1 MAATPVPEVETRS
14 VEPGSQVP
22 APPPEVKAEAKGAV
36 PPRGV
41 PLFTRLFLLIL
52 LCALPPLVG
61 LGWKMMDTNAD
72 ALEELVRHLHRSIVG
87 DVRRSVRG
95 ELARVEQD
103 LEGIGQLLFAPGL
116 GDDATRFA
124 LVGTRVAA
132 LGNMDF
138 VTLYAPSGQ
147 SVTTVKADEVPAPK
161 LASRLEPALL
171 QTLASRGHLVVQD
184 VRTSALGGPV
194 LEVFFPIVREGSVRA
209 ILGTQVKLG
218 ELCSLMGEL
227 GEKFLGSRENV
238 FVVDRQRRL
247 VLHADPARVAA
258 REDFST
264 HGLFAALSGDSSFS
278 TDMAAVSD
286 FQLGGQEMVGSLE
299 ALSEYGWAVA
309 VQQPQSVAYAS
320 LSEMRRSILTALAVA
335 ALVALVVGLLGARQL
350 TRPIRDLVAATQALA
365 ERTFRGVGERVTR
378 RADELGTLGRAFDTM
393 AVTLE
398 AKEREVVTQTQVRA
412 ALSRYLSPDVVD
424 LVVSNPDQLRLGG
437 ERREVTI
444 FFADVVGFTKLSESQ
459 PPEII
464 VALLNELFT
473 FATEIIQ
480 RRGGIIDKFIGD
492 CIMAVWGSPRS
503 HPDDALRAVQA
514 AEDLRRWLD
523 VGNRRWRARWGI
535 EIQLAIGVHTG
546 PAVAGNVGSEKRMEY
561 TVIGDTVNVAARIES
576 MAQPGQILVSEST
589 RERIGESGMD
599 LVPAGERKLHG
610 RTAATRIYEV
620 PL

>member
-1 MAATPVPEVETRS
+1 MAANPVPVVETRS
-14 VEPGSQVP
+14 AERGTEPFTPP
-22 APPPEVKAEAKGAV
+22 AGAQGTPV
-36 PPRGV
+36 ASRGL

-61 LGWKMMDTNAD
+61 LGWTMVVTTEDS
-72 ALEELVRHLHRSIVG
+72 LQELVRHLHRSVVG
-87 DVRRSVRG
+87 GVQGTVRR

-103 LEGIGQLLFAPGL
+103 LKRISHILFEPGL
-116 GDDATRFA
+116 GDDATRYA
-124 LVGTRVAA
+124 LAGSRVAA
-132 LGNMDF
+132 LDGIDF
-138 VTLYAPSGQ
+138 FTLYAPNGQ
-147 SVTTVKADEVPAPK
+147 SVTTVKAEEVPDPQIP
-161 LASRLEPALL
+161 SRLEPALL
-171 QTLASRGHLVVQD
+171 DAL
-184 VRTSALGGPV
+184 RTSNGQLVFESVRANTQGAPV
-194 LEVFFPIVREGSVRA
+194 LEVFYPIVRDGTVRA

-218 ELCSLMGEL
+218 ELCDELGGL

-238 FVVDRQRRL
+238 FVVDHERRL
-247 VLHADPARVAA
+247 VLHADQARVAA
-258 REDFST
+258 HEDLSR
-264 HGLFAALSGDSSFS
+264 HGIFAALSGNASFR
-278 TDMAAVSD
+278 THIAAIPD
-286 FQLGGQEMVGSLE
+286 FQLDGLEMIGALE
-299 ALSEYGWAVA
+299 TIPERGWAVI
-309 VQQPQSVAYAS
+309 VQQPRAVAYAS
-320 LSEMRRSILTALAVA
+320 LSKMHRSILTALALA

-350 TRPIRDLVAATQALA
+350 TRPIRDLMAATRALA

-378 RADELGTLGRAFDTM
+378 RGDELGTLGRAFDSM
-393 AVTLE
+393 ALTLE
-398 AKEREVVTQTQVRA
+398 AKEREVVAQTQVRA

-444 FFADVVGFTKLSESQ
+444 LFADVVGFTKLSEAQS
-459 PPEII
+459 PETI

-492 CIMAVWGSPRS
+492 CVMAVWGSPQS

-535 EIQLAIGVHTG
+535 EIQLAIGIHTG

-576 MAQPGQILVSEST
+576 MAQPGQILVSEAT
-589 RERIGESGMD
+589 RERIGDSGVE
-599 LVPAGERKLHG
+599 LVPAGERQLHG
-610 RTAATRIYEV
+610 RTAATRIFEV

>member
-1 MAATPVPEVETRS
+1 MAANPVPVVETRS
-14 VEPGSQVP
+14 AERGTEHL
-22 APPPEVKAEAKGAV
+22 PPSTGETSTSVA
-36 PPRGV
+36 PRGL
-41 PLFTRLFLLIL
+41 PLFTRLFLLTL
-52 LCALPPLVG
+52 LCALPPLVW
-61 LGWKMMDTNAD
+61 LGWSMVDTNEKS
-72 ALEELVRHLHRSIVG
+72 LQELVRHLHRSIVG
-87 DVRRSVRG
+87 DVQRTVG
-95 ELARVEQD
+95 DELARVEQD
-103 LEGIGQLLFAPGL
+103 LEGISQILFAPGL
-116 GDDATRFA
+116 GDDATRYA
-124 LVGTRVAA
+124 LVGPR
-132 LGNMDF
+132 LGPSHNIDF

-147 SVTTVKADEVPAPK
+147 SVTTVKADEVPDPRGAP
-161 LASRLEPALL
+161 RLEPAILEAL
-171 QTLASRGHLVVQD
+171 RASNGRLVFQA
-184 VRTSALGGPV
+184 VRANTQGEPV
-194 LEVFFPIVREGSVRA
+194 LEAFYPIVHNSTVRA

-218 ELCSLMGEL
+218 RLCDSVGDL

-238 FVVDRQRRL
+238 FVADHERRL
-247 VLHADPARVAA
+247 VLHADAARVAA
-258 REDFST
+258 REDMSR
-264 HGLFAALSGDSSFS
+264 HGLFAALSGDSSFR
-278 TDMAAVSD
+278 THMVAVSD
-286 FQLGGQEMVGSLE
+286 FQLDGLEMVGSLE
-299 ALSEYGWAVA
+299 TIPEQGWAV
-309 VQQPQSVAYAS
+309 VVHQPHSVVFAS
-320 LSEMRRSILTALAVA
+320 LSEMRKSILAAFAVA
-335 ALVALVVGLLGARQL
+335 ALVALLAGLLGARQV

-378 RADELGTLGRAFDTM
+378 RGDELGTLGRAFDSM

-424 LVVSNPDQLRLGG
+424 LIVSNPDQLRLGG

-444 FFADVVGFTKLSESQ
+444 LFADVVGFTKLSESQ

-492 CIMAVWGSPRS
+492 CVMAVWGSPQS

-561 TVIGDTVNVAARIES
+561 TVIGDTVNIAARIES
-576 MAQPGQILVSEST
+576 MAQPGQILVSEAT
-589 RERIGESGMD
+589 RERIGDSGVE
-599 LVPAGERKLHG
+599 LVPAGERQLHG
-610 RTAATRIYEV
+610 RTAATRIFEV

>member
-1 MAATPVPEVETRS
+1 MAATPVPVVETRS
-14 VEPGSQVP
+14 AERGTQVP
-22 APPPEVKAEAKGAV
+22 GPPSDEKGPAAS
-36 PPRGV
+36 RGI

-52 LCALPPLVG
+52 VCALPPLVG
-61 LGWKMMDTNAD
+61 LGWAMIDINAN
-72 ALEELVRHLHRSIVG
+72 ALDVLVRDLQRSIVG
-87 DVRRSVRG
+87 DMQRAVRG
-95 ELARVEQD
+95 EVARVEQD
-103 LEGIGQLLFAPGL
+103 LEGIGQILFAPGQ

-124 LVGTRVAA
+124 LVGSRMAA
-132 LGNMDF
+132 LGNFDF

-147 SVTTVKADEVPAPK
+147 SVKTVKANEVPAPE
-161 LASRLEPALL
+161 LASRLEPGLL
-171 QTLASRGHLVVQD
+171 QALASSGHLVVQG
-184 VRTSALGGPV
+184 VRASAQGEPV
-194 LEVFFPIVREGSVRA
+194 LEVFFPIVRDGSVRA

-218 ELCSLMGEL
+218 DLCKLMGEL

-258 REDFST
+258 REDLSQY
-264 HGLFAALSGDSSFS
+264 GLFAALSGDSSFG

-286 FQLGGQEMVGSLE
+286 FRQGDQEMLGSLE
-299 ALSEYGWAVA
+299 VLSERGWAVA
-309 VQQPQSVAYAS
+309 VQQPRSVAYAS
-320 LSEMRRSILTALAVA
+320 LSEMRRLILVALVVA

-350 TRPIRDLVAATQALA
+350 TRPIRDLVAATRALA

-378 RADELGTLGRAFDTM
+378 RADELGTLGRAFDSM
-393 AVTLE
+393 ALTLE
-398 AKEREVVTQTQVRA
+398 AKEREVITQTQVRA

-437 ERREVTI
+437 ERREVTVL
-444 FFADVVGFTKLSESQ
+444 FADVVGFTKLSESQ
-459 PPEII
+459 SPETI

-492 CIMAVWGSPRS
+492 CIMAVWGSPQS

-561 TVIGDTVNVAARIES
+561 TVIGDTVNVAARLES
-576 MAQPGQILVSEST
+576 MAQPGQILVSEAT
-589 RERIGESGMD
+589 RERIGQSALE
-599 LVPAGERKLHG
+599 LVPVGERKLHG
-610 RTAATRIYEV
+610 RSAATSVYEV
-620 PL
+620 PV

>member
-1 MAATPVPEVETRS
+1 MAATPVP
-14 VEPGSQVP
+14 
-22 APPPEVKAEAKGAV
+22 
-36 PPRGV
+36 RGL

-61 LGWKMMDTNAD
+61 LGWMMMDTNKGT
-72 ALEELVRHLHRSIVG
+72 LQESILRMHLSIIG
-87 DVRRSVRG
+87 DVQRTVRG
-95 ELARVEQD
+95 ELTRVEQE
-103 LEGIGQLLFAPGL
+103 LKGISDILFESGL
-116 GDDATRFA
+116 GDDATRYA
-124 LVGTRVAA
+124 LAGSRITAPD
-132 LGNMDF
+132 NIDF
-138 VTLYAPSGQ
+138 FTLYAPSGQ
-147 SVTTVKADEVPAPK
+147 SVKTVKADEVADPRMAP
-161 LASRLEPALL
+161 RLEPALL
-171 QTLASRGHLVVQD
+171 EALRASNGQLVVQA
-184 VRTSALGGPV
+184 VRANVQGGPV
-194 LEVFFPIVREGSVRA
+194 LEAFYPIVKDGTVRA
-209 ILGTQVKLG
+209 ILGTEVKLG
-218 ELCSLMGEL
+218 RLCMLMGEI
-227 GEKFLGSRENV
+227 GEKFLGSRESV
-238 FVVDRQRRL
+238 FVVDRKRRL
-247 VLHADPARVAA
+247 VLHADAARVAA
-258 REDFST
+258 REDLSR
-264 HGLFAALSGDSSFS
+264 HGLFKALSGDSSFG
-278 TDMAAVSD
+278 TDMAAISD
-286 FQLGGQEMVGSLE
+286 VQLDGVEMVGSLE
-299 ALSEYGWAVA
+299 AISEQGWAVV
-309 VQQPQSVAYAS
+309 VQQPRSVVYAS
-320 LSEMRRSILTALAVA
+320 LSRMRMSILGALALA
-335 ALVALVVGLLGARQL
+335 ALVALGAGLIGARQL

-365 ERTFRGVGERVTR
+365 ERTFRGVGKRVTHR
-378 RADELGTLGRAFDTM
+378 GDELGTLGRAFDSM
-393 AVTLE
+393 AATLE

-444 FFADVVGFTKLSESQ
+444 LFADVVGFTKLSEAQ

-492 CIMAVWGSPRS
+492 CVMAVWGSPQS

-576 MAQPGQILVSEST
+576 MAQPGQILVSEAT
-589 RERIGESGMD
+589 RERIGDSGVE
-599 LVPAGERKLHG
+599 LVPAGERQLHG
-610 RTAATRIYEV
+610 RTAATRIFEV

>member
-1 MAATPVPEVETRS
+1 METRS
-14 VEPGSQVP
+14 AERGTEQSNPPSEEKGTP
-22 APPPEVKAEAKGAV
+22 AA
-36 PPRGV
+36 PRGL

-61 LGWKMMDTNAD
+61 LGWKMMDTNEE
-72 ALEELVRHLHRSIVG
+72 ALKESALHLYRAIAG
-87 DVRRSVRG
+87 DVQRSVRD
-95 ELARVEQD
+95 ELIRVEQD
-103 LEGIGQLLFAPGL
+103 LTGISQILFEPGL

-124 LVGTRVAA
+124 LVGSRLAA
-132 LGNMDF
+132 PDDIDF

-147 SVTTVKADEVPAPK
+147 SVTTVKADEVPDPRVAP
-161 LASRLEPALL
+161 RLEPSLLEALR
-171 QTLASRGHLVVQD
+171 ASNGHLVSHA
-184 VRTSALGGPV
+184 VRADAQGEPV
-194 LEVFFPIVREGSVRA
+194 LEAFYPIIQKDGTVRA
-209 ILGTQVKLG
+209 ILGTQVKLRT
-218 ELCSLMGEL
+218 LCDLMEEL

-238 FVVDRQRRL
+238 FVVDHQRRI
-247 VLHADPARVAA
+247 VLHADRARVVA
-258 REDFST
+258 REDLSR
-264 HGLFAALSGDSSFS
+264 HGLFAALSGDSSFK
-278 TDMAAVSD
+278 TNMAAISE
-286 FQLGGQEMVGSLE
+286 FQLDGLEMVG
-299 ALSEYGWAVA
+299 ALDVISRQGWAVA
-309 VQQPQSVAYAS
+309 VQQPRSVVYAS
-320 LSEMRRSILTALAVA
+320 LSKMRRSILTALALA
-335 ALVALVVGLLGARQL
+335 ALVALGAGLLGARQL
-350 TRPIRDLVAATQALA
+350 TRPIRDLVAATRALA
-365 ERTFRGVGERVTR
+365 ERAFRGVGERVTR
-378 RADELGTLGRAFDTM
+378 RGDELGTLGRAFDSM

-398 AKEREVVTQTQVRA
+398 TKEREVVTQTQVRA

-444 FFADVVGFTKLSESQ
+444 FFADVVGFTKLSEAQ

-492 CIMAVWGSPRS
+492 CIMAVWGSPQS

-561 TVIGDTVNVAARIES
+561 TVIGDTVNIAARIES
-576 MAQPGQILVSEST
+576 MAQPGQILVSEAT
-589 RERIGESGMD
+589 RERIGDSGVE
-599 LVPAGERKLHG
+599 LVPAGERQLHG
-610 RTAATRIYEV
+610 RTAATRIFEV

>member
-1 MAATPVPEVETRS
+1 MAANPVPVVETRS
-14 VEPGSQVP
+14 AERGTEQS
-22 APPPEVKAEAKGAV
+22 PPPSEGLGSPVA
-36 PPRGV
+36 PRGL

-52 LCALPPLVG
+52 LCTLPPLIG
-61 LGWKMMDTNAD
+61 LGWTMRAINEG
-72 ALEELVRHLHRSIVG
+72 ALQESVRHLHRSIVW
-87 DVRRSVRG
+87 DVQRTVRA
-95 ELARVEQD
+95 ELGRVEQE
-103 LEGIGQLLFAPGL
+103 LKGISHLLFAPGL
-116 GDDATRFA
+116 GDDATRYA
-124 LVGTRVAA
+124 LAGSRVTAPD
-132 LGNMDF
+132 NIDF
-138 VTLYAPSGQ
+138 ITLYAPSGQ
-147 SVTTVKADEVPAPK
+147 SVTTVKADEVPDPRMAP
-161 LASRLEPALL
+161 RLEPALL
-171 QTLASRGHLVVQD
+171 EALRASNGHLVIHA
-184 VRTSALGGPV
+184 VRANTQGEPV
-194 LEVFFPIVREGSVRA
+194 LEAFYPIVRDDGTVRA
-209 ILGTQVKLG
+209 VLGTQVKLRA
-218 ELCSLMGEL
+218 LCELMGEL

-238 FVVDRQRRL
+238 FVVDRERRL

-258 REDFST
+258 REDLSR
-264 HGLFAALSGDSSFS
+264 HGLFAALSGDSSFD
-278 TDMAAVSD
+278 TDMAAISD
-286 FQLGGQEMVGSLE
+286 FQLDGLEMVGALE
-299 ALSEYGWAVA
+299 ALSERGWAVV

-320 LSEMRRSILTALAVA
+320 LARMRMLILAAFIVA
-335 ALVALVVGLLGARQL
+335 SLVALVGGLLGARQL
-350 TRPIRDLVAATQALA
+350 TRPIRDLVAATRALA
-365 ERTFRGVGERVTR
+365 ERAFRGVGERVTR
-378 RADELGTLGRAFDTM
+378 RGDELGTLGRAFDSM

-444 FFADVVGFTKLSESQ
+444 FFADVVGFTKLSEAQ

-492 CIMAVWGSPRS
+492 CIMAVWGSPQS

-561 TVIGDTVNVAARIES
+561 TVIGDTVNIAARIES
-576 MAQPGQILVSEST
+576 MAQPGQILVSEAT
-589 RERIGESGMD
+589 RERIGDSGVD
-599 LVPAGERKLHG
+599 LVPAGERQLHG
-610 RTAATRIYEV
+610 RTAATRIFEV

>member
-1 MAATPVPEVETRS
+1 M
-14 VEPGSQVP
+14 
-22 APPPEVKAEAKGAV
+22 

-61 LGWKMMDTNAD
+61 LGVKMINTNEV
-72 ALEELVRHLHRSIVG
+72 ALDELVRHLHRSIVG
-87 DVRRSVRG
+87 DVQHSVSG
-95 ELARVEQD
+95 ELTRVEQN
-103 LEGIGQLLFAPGL
+103 LKVMGLLLFEPGL

-124 LVGTRVAA
+124 LVGNRVVAPDD
-132 LGNMDF
+132 MDF

-147 SVTTVKADEVPAPK
+147 SVTTVKAREVPDPNI
-161 LASRLEPALL
+161 ASRLEPELL
-171 QTLASRGHLVVQD
+171 QALTSRKQLVVRD
-184 VRTSALGGPV
+184 VRTSAQGEPV
-194 LEVFFPIVREGSVRA
+194 LEVFFPIVRNDDTGTVRA
-209 ILGTQVKLG
+209 ILGTQVKLDK
-218 ELCSLMGEL
+218 LCTLMGEL

-238 FVVDRQRRL
+238 FVVDQQRRL
-247 VLHADPARVAA
+247 VLHASSSRVVA

-264 HGLFAALSGDSSFS
+264 HGIFAALGGNFSFD
-278 TDMAAVSD
+278 TDIAAVPD
-286 FQLGGQEMVGSLE
+286 FPLGGQKMVG
-299 ALSEYGWAVA
+299 ALGTLPGYGWAVV
-309 VQQPQSVAYAS
+309 VQQPHSVAYAS
-320 LSEMRRSILTALAVA
+320 LSEMRRSIYTALALA

-350 TRPIRDLVAATQALA
+350 TRPIRELVTATKALA
-365 ERTFRGVGERVTR
+365 ERTFRGVSERVTR

-393 AVTLE
+393 AATLE
-398 AKEREVVTQTQVRA
+398 AKEREVVAQTQVRA
-412 ALSRYLSPDVVD
+412 ALSRYLSPDVVE
-424 LVVSNPDQLRLGG
+424 LVVSNPEQLRLGG

-492 CIMAVWGSPRS
+492 CIMAVWGSPQS

>member
-1 MAATPVPEVETRS
+1 MAATPAPGVETRNT
-14 VEPGSQVP
+14 ERGTDVP
-22 APPPEVKAEAKGAV
+22 APPPVQQDAAGSQ
-36 PPRGV
+36 GLS
-41 PLFTRLFLLIL
+41 LFTRLFLLIL
-52 LCALPPLVG
+52 ACALPPLVG

-72 ALEELVRHLHRSIVG
+72 ALQELVRHLHRSIVG
-87 DVRRSVRG
+87 DVQRAVRG
-95 ELARVEQD
+95 ELARVEQE
-103 LEGIGQLLFAPGL
+103 LAGLGQLLFAPGL

-124 LVGTRVAA
+124 LVGSRLAA
-132 LGNMDF
+132 LGNIDF

-147 SVTTVKADEVPAPK
+147 SVTTVKADEVPAPE
-161 LASRLEPALL
+161 LAPRLDAGLL
-171 QTLASRGHLVVQD
+171 QALTSSGHLVVQG
-184 VRTSALGGPV
+184 VRTSAQGGPV

-218 ELCSLMGEL
+218 ELCALMGEL

-238 FVVDRQRRL
+238 FVVDKERRL
-247 VLHADPARVAA
+247 VLHADPSRVAS

-264 HGLFAALSGDSSFS
+264 HGLFAALSGNSSFG
-278 TDMAAVSD
+278 TDMAAISD
-286 FQLGGQEMVGSLE
+286 FHHEGQAMVGSLE
-299 ALSEYGWAVA
+299 VLSERGWAVA

-320 LSEMRRSILTALAVA
+320 LSEMRASILAALAVA
-335 ALVALVVGLLGARQL
+335 ALVALAVGLLGARQL
-350 TRPIRDLVAATQALA
+350 TRPIRDLVAATRALA

-378 RADELGTLGRAFDTM
+378 RADELGTLARAFDSM
-393 AVTLE
+393 ALTLE

-412 ALSRYLSPDVVD
+412 ALSRYLSPDVVE

-444 FFADVVGFTKLSESQ
+444 FFADVVGFTRLSESQ
-459 PPEII
+459 PPEVI

-492 CIMAVWGSPRS
+492 CIMAVWGSPQS
-503 HPDDALRAVQA
+503 HSDDALRAVQA

-535 EIQLAIGVHTG
+535 EIQLAIGIHTG

-561 TVIGDTVNVAARIES
+561 TVIGDTVNVAARLEA
-576 MAQPGQILVSEST
+576 MAQPGQILVSETT
-589 RERIGESGMD
+589 RERLGESGLE

-610 RTAATRIYEV
+610 RTAVTSVYEV
-620 PL
+620 PA

>member
-1 MAATPVPEVETRS
+1 MAANPVPGVETRS
-14 VEPGSQVP
+14 AERGTEQP
-22 APPPEVKAEAKGAV
+22 APPTGEQGTPAA
-36 PPRGV
+36 PRGL

-61 LGWKMMDTNAD
+61 LGWKMMDTNAA
-72 ALEELVRHLHRSIVG
+72 ALQELVRHLHRSIVG
-87 DVRRSVRG
+87 DVQRSVRG

-103 LEGIGQLLFAPGL
+103 LEGISQILFAPGL
-116 GDDATRFA
+116 GDDATRYA
-124 LVGTRVAA
+124 LAGSRVAA
-132 LGNMDF
+132 LGNIDF

-147 SVTTVKADEVPAPK
+147 SVTTVKADEVPDPRV
-161 LASRLEPALL
+161 ASRLEPALL
-171 QTLASRGHLVVQD
+171 EALRASKGHLVVQG
-184 VRTSALGGPV
+184 VHANAQGGPV
-194 LEVFFPIVREGSVRA
+194 LEAFYPIVRDGSVRA
-209 ILGTQVKLG
+209 VLGTQVKLG
-218 ELCSLMGEL
+218 ELCALMGEL
-227 GEKFLGSRENV
+227 GERFLGSRENV
-238 FVVDRQRRL
+238 FVVDRERRL

-258 REDFST
+258 REDLSR

-278 TDMAAVSD
+278 TDMAAISD
-286 FQLGGQEMVGSLE
+286 FQLDGLEMVGSLE
-299 ALSEYGWAVA
+299 ALSERGWAVA

-335 ALVALVVGLLGARQL
+335 ALVALVAGLLGARQL
-350 TRPIRDLVAATQALA
+350 TRPIRDLVAATRALA
-365 ERTFRGVGERVTR
+365 ERAFRGVGERVTR
-378 RADELGTLGRAFDTM
+378 RGDELGTLGRAFDSM

-424 LVVSNPDQLRLGG
+424 LIVSNPDQLRLGG

-444 FFADVVGFTKLSESQ
+444 LFADVVGFTKLSESQ

-492 CIMAVWGSPRS
+492 CVMAVWGSPQS
-503 HPDDALRAVQA
+503 HSDDALRAVQA

-535 EIQLAIGVHTG
+535 EIQLAIGIHTG

-576 MAQPGQILVSEST
+576 MAQPGQILVSEAT
-589 RERIGESGMD
+589 RERIGDSGVE
-599 LVPAGERKLHG
+599 LVPAGERQLHG
-610 RTAATRIYEV
+610 RTAATRIFEV